1 MSQSLC
7 SYLKTVYYF
16 QKALAITKEIGD
28 KQGEAK
34 CYAKLGVVFQSLGKY
49 VKAEEYLEKAVSI

>member
-1 MSQSLC
+1 
-7 SYLKTVYYF
+7 LKTVYYC

-28 KQGEAK
+28 KQGEAT
-34 CYAKLGVVFQSLGKY
+34 CYAKLGVVFQSHGKY